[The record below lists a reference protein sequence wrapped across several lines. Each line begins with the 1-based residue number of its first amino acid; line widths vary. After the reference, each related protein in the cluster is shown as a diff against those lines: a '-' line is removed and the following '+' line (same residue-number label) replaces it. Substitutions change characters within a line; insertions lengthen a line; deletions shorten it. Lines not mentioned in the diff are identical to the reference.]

1 LKNEVEIFYIMKK
14 TILMISLLF
23 TINIVSAQI
32 TIDSNQFI
40 DDAQKYVGK
49 KVTIWGSVNY
59 SFADQS
65 GSYNEIKSMTLRTK
79 DNNFENIHSSYY
91 YELSEAEWTKYYCR
105 NLTIS
110 SEKVILL
117 IPKKL
122 SLSVPNGTTVL
133 GMKITG
139 IVKSPNIIEIISIK
153 RDQY

>member
-1 LKNEVEIFYIMKK
+1 MKK

-32 TIDSNQFI
+32 TIDSNQFA
-40 DDAQKYVGK
+40 DDAQKYIGK

-65 GSYNEIKSMTLRTK
+65 GSYNDKKNMTLRTK
-79 DNNFENIHSSYY
+79 DNDFENIHSSFY
-91 YELSEAEWTKYYCR
+91 YELSEAERTKYYCR
-105 NLTIS
+105 TLTIS

-117 IPKKL
+117 ISKKL
-122 SLSVPNGTTVL
+122 SPSVPNGTTVL